1 MNNTANSPDYHETSI
16 QGVNRQLLESLSYRD
31 AGVNIDA
38 GNALIDKLKFITK
51 RTHRPEVLSDLG
63 GFGALCEIPGEYKH
77 PVLVS
82 ATDGVG
88 TKLKLARAESGY
100 RNRRSCWD
108 W

>member
-1 MNNTANSPDYHETSI
+1 MALDDAKETARRSN
-16 QGVNRQLLESLSYRD
+16 ESLTYRD

-51 RTHRPEVLSDLG
+51 RTRRPEVLSDLG

-82 ATDGVG
+82 APSVKYQANTNIQ
-88 TKLKLARAESGY
+88 Y
-100 RNRRSCWD
+100 
-108 W
+108 